1 MPDVNSQ
8 FGVDP
13 DSPPSRDNEATEMT
27 IHTIL
32 HPTDFSDRSKA
43 AFDVACSLAR
53 DQGARLVLLHVSDS
67 ASAESADEAL
77 VRKLEQML
85 DERLHALRPD
95 VGSVAVEYRLLRGNP
110 PKVILDVAEKL
121 PADLIVMGTHGYT
134 GLTRAL
140 MGSVA
145 EEVFRGADSPVLTV
159 KTPSTRRPETTRVVP
174 TAVVPV
180 M

>member
-1 MPDVNSQ
+1 
-8 FGVDP
+8 
-13 DSPPSRDNEATEMT
+13 MT

-32 HPTDFSDRSKA
+32 HPTDFSDRSRV

-53 DQGARLVLLHVSDS
+53 DQRARLVLLHVNDS
-67 ASAESADEAL
+67 ATAESADEAL

-85 DERLHALRPD
+85 DERLRALRPD
-95 VGSVAVEYRLLRGNP
+95 DVSVAVGHRLIRGNP
-110 PKVILDVAEKL
+110 PQVILDVAQEL
-121 PADLIVMGTHGYT
+121 SADLIVMGTHGYT

-145 EEVFRGADSPVLTV
+145 EEVVRGADSPVLTV
-159 KTPSTRRPETTRVVP
+159 KTPSTRRPETSRVVP